1 MMSARLVCV
10 VRMAAI
16 VAVAMLAVAGVVHG
30 VAWWQA
36 TEALS
41 REVRR
46 WIDARNAEGVT
57 VRHAPTTRGGWPR
70 AARLTLPEV
79 TAEGRV
85 QVQGQGQGS
94 VPVQL
99 GIRAITIEVAL
110 LRPREARVAILSPFS
125 VAAGPEIRLRGEAE
139 SLEALV
145 PLRGGADGD
154 SRVVATRIVVSTDG
168 DRFSADRLEL
178 QARRDLSARGEAP
191 ALTLALS
198 ATGVH
203 LPASTA
209 APLGN
214 RVGRAELDIQVIGHV
229 PAFGSPRAQAIA
241 WRDSG
246 GFVQVPRLL
255 LDWGPLSLAADAT
268 LALDQAV
275 QPSGAGRARLAG
287 LGQTLET
294 LATAGFIPRQT
305 AQAGRSII
313 AFMQRTPAGG
323 GPPVVELPLT
333 LQDRTLS
340 AGRFTLLRLP
350 PIAWPP

>member
-1 MMSARLVCV
+1 MVNARLLRVA
-10 VRMAAI
+10 RMAGTVAI
-16 VAVAMLAVAGVVHG
+16 AMLAVAGIVHG
-30 VAWWQA
+30 IAWWQA

-41 REVRR
+41 RETGR
-46 WIDARNAEGVT
+46 WIAARAAEGFT
-57 VRHAPTTRGGWPR
+57 VRHAAAARGGWPTK
-70 AARLTLPEV
+70 ARLTLPDV
-79 TAEGRV
+79 VADGVV
-85 QVQGQGQGS
+85 QVAGQGS
-94 VPVQL
+94 MPLQL
-99 GIRAITIEVAL
+99 GTRAITIEIAL
-110 LRPREARVAILSPFS
+110 LRPREARVAVLSPFS
-125 VAAGPEIRLRGEAE
+125 VSAGPEIRLSGEAD
-139 SLEALV
+139 SLEAVV
-145 PLRGGADGD
+145 PLSGGADAV
-154 SRVVATRIVVSTDG
+154 SRVVARRIVVRTDG

-178 QARRDLSARGEAP
+178 NARRDLSARGEAP
-191 ALTLALS
+191 ALMLALA
-198 ATGVH
+198 ATGVQ
-203 LPASTA
+203 LPASAA

-214 RVGRAELDIQVIGHV
+214 RVGRAELDVQVIGQV
-229 PAFGSPRAQAIA
+229 PGFGTPRAQAIA

-294 LATAGFIPRQT
+294 LATAGIIPRQT